1 MDGRDPPR
9 PKRLSASHSPDA
21 QSLIWDQRT
30 RLVKDELEA
39 ERAAS
44 IAKTIKLKALRFEK
58 TCQEAQQKSK
68 ADKPAPPAGK
78 WLRTVGPKVVE

>member
-1 MDGRDPPR
+1 
-9 PKRLSASHSPDA
+9 
-21 QSLIWDQRT
+21 
-30 RLVKDELEA
+30 LEA